1 VIVTAEEIVGEEVI
15 RSDPNRTLIPS
26 FVVTAVCHVP
36 HCAHPSYTQ
45 GYYDRDNE
53 FYLRWDKISSDR
65 QSTRAWLEEWVFGVK
80 DRDEYWQK
88 LGEEVLARLA
98 VKPRWSQPVN
108 YGEF

>member
-1 VIVTAEEIVGEEVI
+1 VA
-15 RSDPNRTLIPS
+15 
-26 FVVTAVCHVP
+26 AVCHVP

-53 FYLRWDKISSDR
+53 FYLQWDKVSSDAKAT
-65 QSTRAWLEEWVFGVK
+65 QAWLEEWVYNLP
-80 DRDEYWQK
+80 DRDSYWAR
-88 LGEEVLARLA
+88 LGPQVHQRLA